1 MNEIKT
7 LIADNYKLVGQ
18 LYTRIAELMTEQK
31 LIENLKETAAILKI
45 YEIIL
50 MELNE
55 KTVYQDEANVYQTLH
70 EIKEVFEDE
79 IIRLA

>member
-7 LIADNYKLVGQ
+7 LIADNYKLVGK

-31 LIENLKETAAILKI
+31 LTENLKETAAILKV